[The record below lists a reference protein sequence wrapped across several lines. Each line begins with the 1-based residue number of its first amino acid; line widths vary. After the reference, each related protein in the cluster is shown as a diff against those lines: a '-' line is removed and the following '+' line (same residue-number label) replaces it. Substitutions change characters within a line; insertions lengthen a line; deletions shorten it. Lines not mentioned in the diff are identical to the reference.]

1 VNAKRLIPIQR
12 LAQKREDDQA
22 RQLAEQ
28 QKALEAQ
35 EQRLLDLKR
44 YADEYASVPSAVSL
58 TPALLSNR
66 RAFLDKLDSAV
77 QQQSKQVERARG
89 TCDVERARLLLAS
102 REVSVLDKL
111 AASYQAQAKKTDE
124 QRSQKELDEHAGRQF
139 GRNKGR

>member
-1 VNAKRLIPIQR
+1 MNAKRLIPIQR

-28 QKALEAQ
+28 QKALDTQ
-35 EQRLLDLKR
+35 EQRLQELRR
-44 YADEYASVPSAVSL
+44 YADEYSALPSTTTL

-66 RAFLDKLDSAV
+66 RAFVEKLDTAV
-77 QQQSKQVERARG
+77 LQQSKQVERARG

-111 AASYQAQAKKTDE
+111 AVSYQAQEKKTAE
-124 QRSQKELDEHAGRQF
+124 QRSQKELDDHAGRQF
-139 GRNKGR
+139 GRNKGT

>member
-1 VNAKRLIPIQR
+1 MNAKRLIPIQR

-28 QKALEAQ
+28 QKALETQ
-35 EQRLLDLKR
+35 EQRLQELRR
-44 YADEYASVPSAVSL
+44 YAAEYSALPSTTTL

-66 RAFLDKLDSAV
+66 RAFVEKLDTAV

-111 AASYQAQAKKTDE
+111 AASYQAQEKKTAE
-124 QRSQKELDEHAGRQF
+124 QRSQKELDDHAGRQF
-139 GRNKGR
+139 GRNKGQ

>member
-1 VNAKRLIPIQR
+1 MNAKRLIPIQR

-28 QKALEAQ
+28 QKALETQ

-58 TPALLSNR
+58 TPALLANR

-124 QRSQKELDEHAGRQF
+124 QRSQKELDDHAGRQF
-139 GRNKGR
+139 GRNKGQ

>member
-1 VNAKRLIPIQR
+1 MNAKRLIPIQR

-28 QKALEAQ
+28 QKMLETQ
-35 EQRLLDLKR
+35 EQRLQELRR
-44 YADEYASVPSAVSL
+44 YAAEYSTISSAATL

-66 RAFLDKLDSAV
+66 RAFVEKLDTAV
-77 QQQSKQVERARG
+77 QQQSKQVDKARG

-111 AASYQAQAKKTDE
+111 AASYQAQERQAAEK
-124 QRSQKELDEHAGRQF
+124 RSQKELDDHAARLF
-139 GRNKGR
+139 TRNKG

>member
-22 RQLAEQ
+22 RQLADQ
-28 QKALEAQ
+28 QKALDTQ
-35 EQRLLDLKR
+35 EQRLEELRR
-44 YADEYASVPSAVSL
+44 YAAEYSALPSTTTL

-66 RAFLDKLDSAV
+66 RAFVEKLDTAV

-111 AASYQAQAKKTDE
+111 AASYQAQEKKTAE
-124 QRSQKELDEHAGRQF
+124 QRSQKELDDHAGRQF
-139 GRNKGR
+139 GRNKGQ

>member
-22 RQLAEQ
+22 RQLADQ
-28 QKALEAQ
+28 QKALDTQ
-35 EQRLLDLKR
+35 EQRLEELRR
-44 YADEYASVPSAVSL
+44 YAAEYSALPSTTTL

-66 RAFLDKLDSAV
+66 RAFVEKLDTAV

-111 AASYQAQAKKTDE
+111 AASYQAQEKKTAE
-124 QRSQKELDEHAGRQF
+124 QRSQKELDDHAGLQF
-139 GRNKGR
+139 GRNKGQ

>member
-1 VNAKRLIPIQR
+1 MNAKRLIPIQR

-28 QKALEAQ
+28 QKALETQ
-35 EQRLLDLKR
+35 EQRLQDLKR
-44 YADEYASVPSAVSL
+44 YADEYAAVPSAVSL

-111 AASYQAQAKKTDE
+111 AASYQAQEKKSAE
-124 QRSQKELDEHAGRQF
+124 QRSQKELDDHAGQQF
-139 GRNKGR
+139 GRNKGK

>member
-1 VNAKRLIPIQR
+1 MNAKRLVPIQR

-28 QKALEAQ
+28 QKTLETQ
-35 EQRLLDLKR
+35 EQRLQELRR
-44 YADEYASVPSAVSL
+44 YVAEYAAIPSASTL

-66 RAFLDKLDSAV
+66 RAFVEKLDTAV
-77 QQQSKQVERARG
+77 QQQSKQVDKARG

-111 AASYQAQAKKTDE
+111 AASYQAQERKDAEK
-124 QRSQKELDEHAGRQF
+124 RSQKELDDHAARLF
-139 GRNKGR
+139 ARNKG

>member
-1 VNAKRLIPIQR
+1 MNAKRLIPIQR

-28 QKALEAQ
+28 QKMLETQ
-35 EQRLLDLKR
+35 EQRLQELRR
-44 YADEYASVPSAVSL
+44 YAAEYSAIPSAATL

-66 RAFLDKLDSAV
+66 RAFVEKLDTAV
-77 QQQSKQVERARG
+77 QQQSKQVDKARG

-111 AASYQAQAKKTDE
+111 AASYQAQERKDAEK
-124 QRSQKELDEHAGRQF
+124 RSQKELDDHASRLF
-139 GRNKGR
+139 VRNKG

>member
-1 VNAKRLIPIQR
+1 MNAKRLIPIQR

-22 RQLAEQ
+22 RQLADQ
-28 QKALEAQ
+28 QKALDTQ
-35 EQRLLDLKR
+35 EQRLEELRR
-44 YADEYASVPSAVSL
+44 YAAEYSALPSTTTL

-66 RAFLDKLDSAV
+66 RAFVEKLDTAV

-111 AASYQAQAKKTDE
+111 AASYQAQEKKTAE
-124 QRSQKELDEHAGRQF
+124 QRSQKELDDHAGRQF
-139 GRNKGR
+139 GRNKGQ

>member
-28 QKALEAQ
+28 QKALETQ

-58 TPALLSNR
+58 TPALLANR

-124 QRSQKELDEHAGRQF
+124 QRSQKELDDHAGRQF
-139 GRNKGR
+139 GRNKGQ

>member
-28 QKALEAQ
+28 QKTLDTQ
-35 EQRLLDLKR
+35 EQRLEELRR
-44 YADEYASVPSAVSL
+44 YAAEYSALPSRTTL

-66 RAFLDKLDSAV
+66 RAFVEKLDTAV

-111 AASYQAQAKKTDE
+111 AASYQAQEKKTAE
-124 QRSQKELDEHAGRQF
+124 QRSQKELDDHAGRQF
-139 GRNKGR
+139 GRNKGQ

>member
-1 VNAKRLIPIQR
+1 MNAKRLIPIQR

-28 QKALEAQ
+28 QKALETQ

-124 QRSQKELDEHAGRQF
+124 QRSQKELDDHAGRQF
-139 GRNKGR
+139 GRNKGQ

>member
-1 VNAKRLIPIQR
+1 MNAKRLIPIQR

-28 QKALEAQ
+28 QKALDTQ
-35 EQRLLDLKR
+35 EQRLQELRR
-44 YADEYASVPSAVSL
+44 YADEYSALPSTTTL

-66 RAFLDKLDSAV
+66 RAFVEKLDTAV
-77 QQQSKQVERARG
+77 LQQSKQVERARG

-111 AASYQAQAKKTDE
+111 AASYQAQEKKTAE
-124 QRSQKELDEHAGRQF
+124 QRSQKELDDHAGRQF
-139 GRNKGR
+139 GRNKGT

>member
-1 VNAKRLIPIQR
+1 MNAKRLIPIQR

-28 QKALEAQ
+28 QKMLETQ
-35 EQRLLDLKR
+35 EQRLQELRR
-44 YADEYASVPSAVSL
+44 YAAEYSAIPSAATL

-66 RAFLDKLDSAV
+66 RAFVEKLDTAV
-77 QQQSKQVERARG
+77 QQQSKQVDKARG

-111 AASYQAQAKKTDE
+111 AASYQAQERKDDE
-124 QRSQKELDEHAGRQF
+124 KRSQKELDDHASRLF
-139 GRNKGR
+139 ARNKGG